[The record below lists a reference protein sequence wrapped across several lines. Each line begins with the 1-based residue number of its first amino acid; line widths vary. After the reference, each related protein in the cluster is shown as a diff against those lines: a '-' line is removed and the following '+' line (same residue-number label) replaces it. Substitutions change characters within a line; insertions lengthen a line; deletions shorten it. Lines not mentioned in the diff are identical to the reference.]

1 MSRFRLHPP
10 LWTDFRGS
18 HPTQTPWPPPSSKLQ
33 FRPRAQGAVSHASG
47 GLLGVLLEP
56 AWEASCLLG
65 SWESFGPSRVSGVS
79 CLLLCLEIIWRR
91 LGAIW
96 GSGAI
101 CKPSWAVLKLLG
113 PMSPC
118 PMSTPSDAIRQ
129 NFWSNLLPPAA
140 AGRRRP
146 IRIEWTSPGGGDMGG
161 GNHLTRRVPPR
172 GRRNTLAPL
181 RPCDPQEG
189 G

>member
-1 MSRFRLHPP
+1 M
-10 LWTDFRGS
+10 
-18 HPTQTPWPPPSSKLQ
+18 
-33 FRPRAQGAVSHASG
+33 
-47 GLLGVLLEP
+47 GVLLEP

-101 CKPSWAVLKLLG
+101 WKPSWAVLKLLG

-146 IRIEWTSPGGGDMGG
+146 IRIEWTSPGGGEMGG

-189 G
+189 GVASKFEQSVVAHSVRGSRFGHRDHMKSKATVLVLAAWGLGDAELKS